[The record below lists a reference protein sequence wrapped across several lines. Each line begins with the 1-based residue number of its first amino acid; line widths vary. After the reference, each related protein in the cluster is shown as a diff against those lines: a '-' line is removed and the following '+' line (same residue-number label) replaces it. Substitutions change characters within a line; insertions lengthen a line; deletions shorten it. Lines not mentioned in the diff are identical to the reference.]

1 VVDFG
6 YTCQYFVRTAASAIH
21 EAETTTSPE
30 NQTDEEHSM
39 IPISKAPLALAAAF
53 SGLLVAGTLQAAP
66 ALTPIDTLDKDNS
79 GTVSEAE
86 YNAGRK
92 AQMENRARMGR
103 PVQNPDLGPAFSD
116 IDTNGD
122 GEASL
127 DEFRA
132 MRMEIMARRQAALE
146 LARRERMRQ
155 MMQNMPP
162 PPSPGMM
169 QPRPGFD
176 DMDANRDGVISRDE
190 YNRGYPGR

>member
-1 VVDFG
+1 M
-6 YTCQYFVRTAASAIH
+6 
-21 EAETTTSPE
+21 
-30 NQTDEEHSM
+30 N
-39 IPISKAPLALAAAF
+39 PISKAPLALAAAF

-66 ALTPIDTLDKDNS
+66 ALSPIDTLDKDNS

-103 PVQNPDLGPAFSD
+103 PVQNPELGPEFSD

-122 GEASL
+122 GQATL

-146 LARRERMRQ
+146 LARRERMKQ

-169 QPRPGFD
+169 QPRPAFEELDING
-176 DMDANRDGVISRDE
+176 DGVVSREE
-190 YNRGYPGR
+190 YIRFYSGR